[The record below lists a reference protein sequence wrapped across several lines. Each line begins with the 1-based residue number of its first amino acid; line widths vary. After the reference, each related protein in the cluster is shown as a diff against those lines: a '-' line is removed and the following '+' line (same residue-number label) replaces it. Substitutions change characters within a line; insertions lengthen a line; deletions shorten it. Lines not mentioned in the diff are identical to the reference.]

1 MGRLFMNGLRKQ
13 LTAGFLLLFLFA
25 GCGTTQDH
33 RIRVYSRDFQALDNE
48 SRERIRAGRIDYGFT
63 PRMVYM
69 ALGEPLGERVMLTD
83 EGERTVWIYA
93 GLIGEDDSESAPFRT
108 TSDLIWGSPLRRQ
121 AYDRLQVV
129 FKNNEVIRIHLL
141 PRRRLER

>member
-1 MGRLFMNGLRKQ
+1 MPCLYKQ
-13 LTAGFLLLFLFA
+13 LTAGLILVFMLA

-48 SRERIRAGRIDYGFT
+48 RQERIRAGRIDYGFT

-83 EGERTVWIYA
+83 EGERAVWIYA

-108 TSDLIWGSPLRRQ
+108 TSDLIWGSPLQRE
-121 AYDRLQVV
+121 AYDRLLVV
-129 FKNNEVIRIHLL
+129 FKNNEVVRIHPL
-141 PRRRLER
+141 PRSLH